1 MSRSRRGLS
10 RVRCDLGVCVEACE
24 GVRRVA
30 QLGTHRGARY
40 GELEDW
46 LGAQLHLLCERRAW
60 KGLKRNGA
68 KLLGRELGDGVG
80 RRRAA
85 ARENIKSK
93 GRKTS
98 SGGGE
103 GRGGG

>member
-85 ARENIKSK
+85 ARENIKT
-93 GRKTS
+93 KTS